1 MSAQTPAPCQRRARL
16 GWISAPAELVDP
28 LVARKSAAD
37 SGSPTLDQLTLVG
50 SWHPVRTSGTSPLP
64 AAPTGAAATSSCA
77 RWQRSSPGCRSS
89 APLRGCNCSLC
100 SPRTP
105 MTSPSPRQPP
115 PRASTSPYCRRCT
128 LGQARNRACWSAS
141 ADSLNTESLPQ
152 STRYGPCSATLA
164 QHSRPEHISARSAP
178 PPPTPPGPSGLCKA
192 ARAREECG
200 GLTTECDVGQVA
212 SRRSGGLDSRAQV
225 VPTLPLRSCG
235 YSEEQRSADT
245 ATARRPLSPNAAEQG
260 TFLAGACFPG
270 ADRAQG
276 PEGLSVA
283 AGHRPGLRAAHD
295 CQSVR
300 VYAFDQCPRQ
310 DSNLRSRLRRGLP
323 CRPWPA
329 ETSCRTP

>member
-200 GLTTECDVGQVA
+200 GLTTELTSAKWHQGDRAGWTAAPRWYRRCHCVA
-212 SRRSGGLDSRAQV
+212 
-225 VPTLPLRSCG
+225 
-235 YSEEQRSADT
+235 ADT
-245 ATARRPLSPNAAEQG
+245 RKSN
-260 TFLAGACFPG
+260 
-270 ADRAQG
+270 
-276 PEGLSVA
+276 GLRTRQ
-283 AGHRPGLRAAHD
+283 RPGGRYHRMLLSRVLSWPVPAFRARIGRK
-295 CQSVR
+295 VR
-300 VYAFDQCPRQ
+300 K
-310 DSNLRSRLRRGLP
+310 G
-323 CRPWPA
+323 
-329 ETSCRTP
+329 

>member
-1 MSAQTPAPCQRRARL
+1 
-16 GWISAPAELVDP
+16 
-28 LVARKSAAD
+28 
-37 SGSPTLDQLTLVG
+37 
-50 SWHPVRTSGTSPLP
+50 
-64 AAPTGAAATSSCA
+64 
-77 RWQRSSPGCRSS
+77 
-89 APLRGCNCSLC
+89 
-100 SPRTP
+100 

-128 LGQARNRACWSAS
+128 LGQACNRAHWSAS
-141 ADSLNTESLPQ
+141 ADSLNTESLPH

-178 PPPTPPGPSGLCKA
+178 PPPPGPSGLSKA
-192 ARAREECG
+192 APAREECG

-212 SRRSGGLDSRAQV
+212 SRRSGGLCSRAQV

-283 AGHRPGLRAAHD
+283 ASHRPGGFRFQHCRKVRIRPLSSAPGRIRTCAHGSGGG
-295 CQSVR
+295 CT
-300 VYAFDQCPRQ
+300 A
-310 DSNLRSRLRRGLP
+310 GH
-323 CRPWPA
+323 
-329 ETSCRTP
+329 